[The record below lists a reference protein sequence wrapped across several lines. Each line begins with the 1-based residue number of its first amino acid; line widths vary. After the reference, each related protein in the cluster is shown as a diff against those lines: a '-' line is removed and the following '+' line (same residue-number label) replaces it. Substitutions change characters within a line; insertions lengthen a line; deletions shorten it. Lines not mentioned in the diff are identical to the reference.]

1 MSIEMHYNF
10 SRIWMECRNN
20 AAITF
25 EISTTQ
31 NTDQT
36 GCLLHYLCSDF
47 HGGHDFLCIS
57 PDCSIAAGRH
67 RSGKCPDPGTSDCH
81 SDWTFWAADL
91 DGPDCGRD
99 GDGTQAHRAVTGA
112 QRNGLSHRRGGADC
126 LCTRSVGG

>member
-1 MSIEMHYNF
+1 MHYNF

-47 HGGHDFLCIS
+47 HGDNDLLRIS
-57 PDCSIAAGRH
+57 SDGSIAAGYH
-67 RSGKCPDPGTSDCH
+67 RSRECPAFGASDCH
-81 SDWTFWAADL
+81 PYWHFGA
-91 DGPDCGRD
+91 PDFDAPDRRCD
-99 GDGTQAHRAVTGA
+99 DYGTEDHRAVTYA
-112 QRNGLSHRRGGADC
+112 
-126 LCTRSVGG
+126 